1 MDQPVLYDARITRQ
15 RRRPQC
21 RRYGRQEHGRR
32 NIGNRLASNEK
43 GWTWTA
49 LRKINYYLANSHNCT
64 DEAVR
69 TKYDGVA
76 YFFRAYF
83 YYEKVLRYGDVPWY
97 EQVIGSE
104 EEELLKKPAKI
115 AASSWI
121 T

>member
-1 MDQPVLYDARITRQ
+1 M
-15 RRRPQC
+15 
-21 RRYGRQEHGRR
+21 
-32 NIGNRLASNEK
+32 
-43 GWTWTA
+43 
-49 LRKINYYLANSHNCT
+49 
-64 DEAVR
+64 
-69 TKYDGVA
+69 A

-104 EEELLKKPAKI
+104 EEELLKSPAKI